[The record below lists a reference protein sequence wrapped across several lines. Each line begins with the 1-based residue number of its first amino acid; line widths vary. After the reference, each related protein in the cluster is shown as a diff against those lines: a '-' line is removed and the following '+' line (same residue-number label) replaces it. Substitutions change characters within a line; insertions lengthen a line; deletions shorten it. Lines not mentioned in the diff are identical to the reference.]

1 MGVCCG
7 TFIRRALIAC
17 DGHVLLGHLL
27 VMASSW
33 TAGVVTSGCSWCV
46 FVCIHMS
53 VSSGLTYYLY
63 KLLISTGI
71 KVLFDVVCSTTRVDY
86 IYDLAGCAG
95 HSRLGLHRRFTCWS
109 FIQLYYIVV
118 LHQINH

>member
-33 TAGVVTSGCSWCV
+33 TAGVVTSGCSWYV
-46 FVCIHMS
+46 FVCMHMS
-53 VSSGLTYYLY
+53 VSSGLIYDLCN
-63 KLLISTGI
+63 LLISTGI
-71 KVLFDVVCSTTRVDY
+71 KELCDVVYSTTRGGLY
-86 IYDLAGCAG
+86 I
-95 HSRLGLHRRFTCWS
+95 
-109 FIQLYYIVV
+109 
-118 LHQINH
+118 